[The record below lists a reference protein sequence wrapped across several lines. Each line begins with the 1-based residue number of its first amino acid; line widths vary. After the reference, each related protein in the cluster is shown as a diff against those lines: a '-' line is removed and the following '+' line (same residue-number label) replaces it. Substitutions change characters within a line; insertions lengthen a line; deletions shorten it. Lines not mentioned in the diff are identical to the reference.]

1 MHPVLSEVLA
11 ATEAA
16 RADLLALIDNLSPGQ
31 WEQRGSDGGWTV
43 GEVVGHLQL
52 VEDSSV
58 RALFRA
64 FRTARDAGLGP
75 ETDTASRLGSL
86 DGARI
91 EETVRPLAAPPMV
104 TPTDAVDLA
113 ARREKLEFSRSGLR
127 KFAAEADGMA
137 LSQVKFPHP
146 AIGEIDLYQW
156 VLFIGQHE
164 RRHIAQIR
172 RILHLA

>member
-1 MHPVLSEVLA
+1 MHPLLSEVLA

-16 RADLLALIDNLSPGQ
+16 RADLLGLIDGLAPGQ
-31 WEQRGSDGGWTV
+31 WDQRASTGGWTV

-75 ETDTASRLGSL
+75 ETDTTSRLHSL

-91 EETVRPLAAPPMV
+91 EETVRPLPAPPMV
-104 TPTDAVDLA
+104 TPTDAADIA

-137 LSQVKFPHP
+137 LSTVKFPHP

-172 RILHLA
+172 RILQLA

>member
-1 MHPVLSEVLA
+1 MHPLLSEVLA

-16 RADLLALIDNLSPGQ
+16 RTELLDVLHGLGPGQ
-31 WEQRGSDGGWTV
+31 WDRRAPDGGWSV

-58 RALFRA
+58 RALFRG
-64 FRTARDAGLGP
+64 FRNARAAGLGP
-75 ETDTASRLGSL
+75 ETDGSSRLGTL
-86 DGARI
+86 DVAGIVEAARPI
-91 EETVRPLAAPPMV
+91 PAPDMV
-104 TPTDAVDLA
+104 TPTDTADLA
-113 ARREKLEFSRSGLR
+113 ARLEKLAYSREGLR

-156 VLFIGQHE
+156 VLFIGLHE
-164 RRHIAQIR
+164 RRHVNQIR
-172 RILHLA
+172 RILGAT

>member
-1 MHPVLSEVLA
+1 MHPHLSEVLA

-16 RADLLALIDNLSPGQ
+16 RADLLALIDNLAPGQ
-31 WEQRGSDGGWTV
+31 WEQRADTGGWTV

-75 ETDTASRLGSL
+75 ETDATSRLRYP
-86 DGARI
+86 DGVRI
-91 EETVRPLAAPPMV
+91 EAAVRPLAAPPLV
-104 TPTDAVDLA
+104 TPTDTVAAA
-113 ARREKLEFSRSGLR
+113 ARREKLEFRRSGLR

-164 RRHIAQIR
+164 RRHIAQIK